1 MSFRSGALPRTPPSG
16 VKPSRD
22 VMVASQQAHI
32 DDLVQRNR
40 TLEQT
45 CKELREELL
54 REDARAKDALRQV
67 QTRWHQESAE
77 WREGCDTLLA
87 CNRIAQLRIASEL
100 DRERLAIVKQEDL
113 TRREKVARFQRDYKI
128 TMFQVREMELD
139 DRVSELEDELAVLT
153 AQADQDTLSLTKQHE
168 LAVQKLVK
176 KCGDLSSEVASRA
189 EALSAALKE
198 RDDIEVCPNHK
209 PTNLHLFYYYLYN
222 DRTGKLVS
230 FTRRNCPIAR
240 FYRIYHIQT

>member
-1 MSFRSGALPRTPPSG
+1 
-16 VKPSRD
+16 
-22 VMVASQQAHI
+22 MVASQQAHI

-54 REDARAKDALRQV
+54 REDTRAKDALRQV

-113 TRREKVARFQRDYKI
+113 TRREKVARF
-128 TMFQVREMELD
+128 
-139 DRVSELEDELAVLT
+139 
-153 AQADQDTLSLTKQHE
+153 H
-168 LAVQKLVK
+168 
-176 KCGDLSSEVASRA
+176 
-189 EALSAALKE
+189 
-198 RDDIEVCPNHK
+198 
-209 PTNLHLFYYYLYN
+209 
-222 DRTGKLVS
+222 
-230 FTRRNCPIAR
+230 
-240 FYRIYHIQT
+240 